1 MFARSLLT
9 HSLTRTNICLHHYS
23 LQWADYNYMQRRRG
37 KAKQKTTIDN
47 RTITIH
53 PEHLP
58 VERAINTILRPSEAI
73 RNAIQSAIVSSTTA
87 QKDQQQQL
95 RSPSKVLALHPRIEH
110 DMLHHRCAR
119 FMEQNLTKIFDHL
132 RGECSHNVDLMFLA
146 VNIELVMAEPGSSLG
161 SDMREL
167 ALENAIVLN
176 RTRTYGMFGNES
188 SVGIPMFES
197 GWRTAENV
205 SYCCCLLLLLL
216 SRKMICICR

>member
-9 HSLTRTNICLHHYS
+9 HSLTRTNICLHHYL
-23 LQWADYNYMQRRRG
+23 LQWADYNYMQRQRG
-37 KAKQKTTIDN
+37 KAKQNTTIDN

-58 VERAINTILRPSEAI
+58 VERTINTILRPSEAI
-73 RNAIQSAIVSSTTA
+73 RNAIQSAIQSSTTA
-87 QKDQQQQL
+87 LGVAHEDQQQQL

-110 DMLHHRCAR
+110 DMLHHRCGR

-146 VNIELVMAEPGSSLG
+146 VNIELVMAEPGSNLG
-161 SDMREL
+161 SDLREL

-197 GWRTAENV
+197 GSRTAENV
-205 SYCCCLLLLLL
+205 SCYCC
-216 SRKMICICR
+216 RVR